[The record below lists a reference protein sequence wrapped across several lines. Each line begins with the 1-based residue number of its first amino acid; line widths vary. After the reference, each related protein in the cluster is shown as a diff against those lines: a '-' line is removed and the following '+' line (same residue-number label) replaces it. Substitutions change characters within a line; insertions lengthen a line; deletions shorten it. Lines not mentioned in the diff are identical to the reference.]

1 MIVFILKEKEV
12 KYIMIYKPTDLS
24 PSAQTFD
31 VKLSSTDEPIF
42 LECKIDT
49 ANTKVD
55 GYTIKVYDS
64 ENNLVLS
71 SVPED
76 MPLDIKYISL
86 IKDLRGYVSSNR
98 WVDSD
103 DDPQLLNSGY
113 NGTYFKHPLIVP
125 QEKKSSYDT
134 TLARAQMWYD
144 NGVKKYEIDSNG
156 DVLNSS
162 VDADVYNGHEYKWSV
177 TFYQL
182 EWDTNA
188 NKYILPNDPRIYDM
202 QVTRGN
208 VLGSN
213 STRIH
218 SVYSDEIY
226 NGYFVQPVW
235 IPGLQYDPNEPEK
248 WTYDTTKEIEQ
259 RGIRAPI
266 KGYDQSHGYIYLPT
280 GETGFQDGTI
290 EPDVANGFQIFKYG
304 NDIDTTSVQN
314 TVSYVI
320 DVPLDQNVFTNW
332 ESGVEYHA
340 GDIVE
345 YISSFYKANK
355 NTTSVPG
362 ENSSSSNDWD
372 LFDAATNPVWNWHT
386 SLANQSE
393 SYGELIYFT
402 NSSTEAMSY
411 IPFAD
416 IDVPE
421 NERLILNKQQTQS
434 VNYYDFVT
442 GSDYAGSPY
451 NGIYYTSRS
460 IKNHDITTLFPNM
473 YNPSEVYDPGDIVR
487 VSSIDFDGN
496 LYSATCY
503 TRSSDIIGIQP
514 WVGDKPTLTNLNAR
528 TSVSW
533 SLVVYDMEKGNS
545 EPDNY
550 DNTDGLYYQGAI
562 IYEYKEDRTYT
573 SNTGSYSP
581 RKCLVYLGKEQSFTP
596 TGAIMWLWRFFIY
609 TCTGS
614 ISNIT
619 PSSST
624 IWYSY
629 RVEKTKAEVLGNYE
643 TTIKFLRAPDSDT
656 WGELS
661 NKLVLVTAPTSL
673 YYGKRLQIKGLN
685 ENVKTYGNINETPL
699 RFINEKPEEIYT
711 NNYKNY
717 DNSVSYSIG
726 DVVLY
731 VPINDSD
738 NYTAWNSVQNY
749 SVGDIV
755 YVGGDSSDDS
765 SQVTYYMCVSQN
777 VGQVP
782 TNLSVYWNEYITKM
796 AYRALENISSNN
808 PPVNKNGALN
818 DKWEPVLHLN
828 DTGLIFYNNT
838 LGSPWLFYGFPN
850 QNQESTTSDILFA
863 TFTTT
868 QSQRNVEV
876 EDLTGLTQIDWGDG
890 TVVPVNDGGGSSYSH
905 SYNSVDTTYTA
916 KFYNVTKIGE
926 HATTLFDI
934 GSFYGARDCLT
945 SVTIGNS
952 VTSIGINAFNG
963 CINLKSATIG
973 NSVTS
978 IGSRAFSNC
987 SSLTSAII
995 GNSVTSIGGYAFSYC
1010 GSLESVMIGN
1020 SVTSIKSETFYNCRS
1035 LTSVTIPNSITN
1047 IKVSAFYGCN
1057 ALGNGNVYY
1066 LGTKKQFVSIS
1077 IDGGNGPFNNATKHY
1092 LLPDTGLL
1100 YIRRSDNIS
1109 NGMMLLKDSTTNEQH
1124 YIKIQNYNP
1133 IYGLVEYDTAYDYDY
1148 NSSYSTSDPKNPSST
1163 DEELEGTW
1171 ISDAGT
1177 NAGTKYQIKTFF
1189 RESNDELFSLY
1200 DKPSIDISL
1209 KTLDGSSLSSDDV
1222 YNPDIVASATYN
1234 QNQFIQWKDAQW
1246 FLYKTDANH
1255 SSEFEILVNKS
1266 DILFDKVLSYNIYG
1280 LEPESHYNL
1289 KLVVE
1294 TYSGYKK
1301 VFEKHFET
1309 SFKESSNNVFETG
1322 TSITFDCKYGC
1333 SVINRTSSEEPS
1345 EDKTVSIYKKE
1356 IWYPYDS
1363 SDTSSS
1369 YEEPIYKL
1377 VAKNVNGSLK
1387 DFDVGNHRYYKYLIR
1402 SDSSQDDEHN
1412 YYIKTLATRSAW
1424 VGYSLVE
1431 LTPVKNSNGFTYQIK
1446 NDSDVWRFK
1455 YNIDSGSIT
1464 QNLSRQQQDTLSN
1477 YPRFSQGPKN
1487 AMSGQVSCLIGRDI
1501 ELFNLLTDSKYYD
1514 GSSWQFRNDAQKA
1527 SNAYADKLFFTPPI
1541 NGGGYKEK
1549 PWWEGSESYG
1559 TSNKKIDM
1567 LKRWQQFCYSGNPK
1581 LLKDEIGNSYI
1592 VQVFDNSMQPANT
1605 WDKRPIT
1612 INFSWTEIEDIEKY
1626 QIIQHI

>member
-1 MIVFILKEKEV
+1 
-12 KYIMIYKPTDLS
+12 MIYKPTDLS

-76 MPLDIKYISL
+76 VPLDIKYISL
-86 IKDLRGYVSSNR
+86 IEDLRGYVSSNR

-156 DVLNSS
+156 DVSNSS

-182 EWDTNA
+182 EKGSNE
-188 NKYILPNDPRIYDM
+188 NYILPNDPRIYDM
-202 QVTRGN
+202 TVTRGT

-213 STRIH
+213 FSRIH
-218 SVYSDEIY
+218 SVYTDEIY
-226 NGYFVQPVW
+226 NDYFIQPVY
-235 IPGLQYDPNEPEK
+235 IPGLRYDANKPEM
-248 WTYDTTKEIEQ
+248 WTYDSSKEIEQ
-259 RGIRAPI
+259 RGVRAAV
-266 KGYDQSHGYIYLPT
+266 KGYDQSYGYIYMQT
-280 GETGFQDGTI
+280 GDNGFKSTTI
-290 EPDVANGFQIFKYG
+290 TPEISNGFQVFKYG

-320 DVPLDQNVFTNW
+320 NDVALDKNIYVDF
-332 ESGVEYHA
+332 ESNKKYFN
-340 GDIVE
+340 GDIVL
-345 YISSFYKANK
+345 YADAFYKAVASS
-355 NTTSVPG
+355 TESVP
-362 ENSSSSNDWD
+362 STSNDDWENYD
-372 LFDAATNPVWNWHT
+372 ISGDNAVWKWNNMLSDST
-386 SLANQSE
+386 Q
-393 SYGELIYFT
+393 SYGELVYDDFSST
-402 NSSTEAMSY
+402 NSDLN
-411 IPFAD
+411 IPIAN
-416 IDVPE
+416 IKITT
-421 NERLILNKQQTQS
+421 NERIILNHQETNGAILNNGEY
-434 VNYYDFVT
+434 V
-442 GSDYAGSPY
+442 GSPY
-451 NGIYYTSRS
+451 NGIYYIGSSTLTSERGG
-460 IKNHDITTLFPNM
+460 
-473 YNPSEVYDPGDIVR
+473 YNPPIPNEYINNVTYTYNSIVRDGSASYDSNDDSYTYRTYSRTGSIRDIPPWEGDNQPYVERTYPFTIHNIGGSTSWTLATVYQTAGYNSSQGDASDNFELEWPLYSGKYISKYDSSTTYTKDNPYCWCIGTEVYDEQQSDPYRDQYYRYFAIYKYNGNVIG
-487 VSSIDFDGN
+487 VSPPTNSIIWSGPHQQKSEREI
-496 LYSATCY
+496 LPYY
-503 TRSSDIIGIQP
+503 RH
-514 WVGDKPTLTNLNAR
+514 TL
-528 TSVSW
+528 
-533 SLVVYDMEKGNS
+533 
-545 EPDNY
+545 
-550 DNTDGLYYQGAI
+550 
-562 IYEYKEDRTYT
+562 
-573 SNTGSYSP
+573 
-581 RKCLVYLGKEQSFTP
+581 
-596 TGAIMWLWRFFIY
+596 
-609 TCTGS
+609 
-614 ISNIT
+614 
-619 PSSST
+619 
-624 IWYSY
+624 
-629 RVEKTKAEVLGNYE
+629 
-643 TTIKFLRAPDSDT
+643 KFLRTPDADT

-661 NKLVLVTAPTSL
+661 NKLVLVTSPNSDF
-673 YYGKRLQIKGLN
+673 YGKRLQTKGVNEDLN
-685 ENVKTYGNINETPL
+685 TYGTINETQII
-699 RFINEKPEEIYT
+699 FIPEKPMEIYLKT
-711 NNYKNY
+711 HNEY
-717 DNSVSYSIG
+717 NSNTSYE
-726 DVVLY
+726 
-731 VPINDSD
+731 
-738 NYTAWNSVQNY
+738 A
-749 SVGDIV
+749 GDIV
-755 YVGGDSSDDS
+755 LYAPNRSNVYEIWASGKQYKYGEIVYTTNDGFVES
-765 SQVTYYMCVSQN
+765 YYMCVEPNIAQRPDAGSEYWKKYTKTVAYTAKQN
-777 VGQVP
+777 TTGNAP
-782 TNLSVYWNEYITKM
+782 ILPDGTLNSDYWDV
-796 AYRALENISSNN
+796 NN
-808 PPVNKNGALN
+808 
-818 DKWEPVLHLN
+818 HLN
-828 DTGLIFYNNT
+828 DTGLIFYNKR
-838 LGSPWLFYGFPN
+838 LGEIFDYNSNYN
-850 QNQESTTSDILFA
+850 SR
-863 TFTTT
+863 
-868 QSQRNVEV
+868 QSV
-876 EDLTGLTQIDWGDG
+876 EDLTAIFTTTASNTNLSVRDLTRLIRIDWGDE
-890 TVVPVNDGGGSSYSH
+890 TIVDIPDGGAGSYSH
-905 SYNSVDTTYTA
+905 TYAEAGTYEA
-916 KFYNVTKIGE
+916 KFYGVTKIGE
-926 HATTLFDI
+926 NATTSYSTW
-934 GSFYGARDCLT
+934 SFYGARNSLT

-952 VTSIGINAFNG
+952 VTSIGSYAFEG
-963 CINLKSATIG
+963 CSGLKSITIPDSVTSIGNSAFYDCSSLSEVTIPDSVTSIGGYGTFFGCSGLTSVTIG

-978 IGSRAFSNC
+978 IGKSAFYNC
-987 SSLTSAII
+987 SSLSEITI
-995 GNSVTSIGGYAFSYC
+995 GNSVMSIGNNA
-1010 GSLESVMIGN
+1010 
-1020 SVTSIKSETFYNCRS
+1020 FYNCS
-1035 LTSVTIPNSITN
+1035 GLTTI
-1047 IKVSAFYGCN
+1047 
-1057 ALGNGNVYY
+1057 YY
-1066 LGTKKQFVSIS
+1066 LGTRAQFNSMGVSQIGNTPFENAKKY
-1077 IDGGNGPFNNATKHY
+1077 Y
-1092 LLPDTGLL
+1092 LRDGLL

-1133 IYGLVEYDTAYDYDY
+1133 TYGLVEYDIAYDYDY
-1148 NSSYSTSDPKNPSST
+1148 NSPYSTSDPKNPSST

-1177 NAGTKYQIKTFF
+1177 NVGTKYQIKTFF

-1209 KTLDGSSLSSDDV
+1209 KTLDESSLSSDEV

-1309 SFKESSNNVFETG
+1309 SFKESSNNVFETE

-1333 SVINRTSSEEPS
+1333 SVINRPPSEEPS

-1549 PWWEGSESYG
+1549 PWWDDSESYG

-1567 LKRWQQFCYSGNPK
+1567 LKKWQQFCYSGNPK

-1612 INFSWTEIEDIEKY
+1612 INFSWTEIEDIGKY